1 MLDFSFHFDKELL
14 PYQASMTFGDMAI
27 IYAVESGMGRFYFEI
42 QFLVSG
48 PDEGEW
54 DPTQFPENPG
64 GQFGCPLPP
73 IAEAHWFVRSNKFHK
88 FT

>member
-1 MLDFSFHFDKELL
+1 MALSYPGLRPCTEKFKIKKYKKFSPRVLDFSFHFDKELL

-48 PDEGEW
+48 PDEGE
-54 DPTQFPENPG
+54 
-64 GQFGCPLPP
+64 
-73 IAEAHWFVRSNKFHK
+73 
-88 FT
+88 